1 MPFCRFVVIEDTA
14 DSDCEMIE
22 IDAAVTIDWLESD
35 VEMPTT
41 DELVVEIAA
50 EVTADWLESDEE
62 IPDTEELTVERA
74 VETTV
79 DCDATALE

>member
-1 MPFCRFVVIEDTA
+1 MEDTA
-14 DSDCEMIE
+14 DSEAETIE
-22 IDAAVTIDWLESD
+22 IDAAVTTDWLASE
-35 VEMPTT
+35 VEIPTT

-50 EVTADWLESDEE
+50 DVTADWLASDEE